1 MIERKI
7 QRNLLQLMDWF
18 PIVAITGPRQSGKTT
33 LAKATFPN
41 FSYINLEDRGLLTE
55 ALEDPTGFI
64 KNRDNN
70 LVIDEA
76 QLAPDLFSAIQV
88 VSDERGVPG
97 QYVLS
102 GSQNFLL
109 TKSIKQSLA
118 GRCAYVTLLPL
129 SFAEIISEFKNFD
142 FYDFAYSGGYPRLYD
157 VKIPAKNYY
166 QTYVKSYIERDV
178 SGFLDVRNLHDY
190 QKLMTVLANQAGN
203 LVNLTNISNAC
214 NIAMN
219 TTKSWLSMLEA
230 SYIIFTLQP
239 YFANIKKRL
248 TKTPKLYFYD
258 TGLLCYLLGIRSAKD
273 LRTSEYRGAVIENLV
288 IAETIKNY
296 ENLGVEPELYFYR
309 DDSKIEINLL
319 DFTDSSQR
327 KAFEIKTAAIYEDKY
342 AKNLISTA
350 SNLGVESKNQTVL
363 MNVDRSFK
371 SKTVNVGSIK
381 DYLLFD

>member
-1 MIERKI
+1 MIERKMKAY
-7 QRNLLQLMDWF
+7 LLQLMDWF
-18 PIVAITGPRQSGKTT
+18 PIVAVTGPRQSGKTT
-33 LAKATFPN
+33 LAKTTFPDFN
-41 FSYINLEDRGLLTE
+41 YVNLEDKILLNE

-64 KNRDNN
+64 KNRKDH
-70 LVIDEA
+70 LIIDEA

-88 VSDERGVPG
+88 VSDERDVPG

-129 SFAEIISEFKNFD
+129 SFAEIVKEFGDYD
-142 FYDFAYSGGYPRLYD
+142 FFDFAYRGGYPRVHS
-157 VKIPAKNYY
+157 VKIPPKKYY
-166 QTYVKSYIERDV
+166 QTYIKSYIERDV

-190 QKLMTVLANQAGN
+190 QKLITVLAHQTGN
-203 LVNLTNISNAC
+203 LLNLTNISNAC
-214 NIAMN
+214 NIAIN

-258 TGLLCYLLGIRSAKD
+258 TGLLCYLLGIQSVQD
-273 LRTSEYRGAVIENLV
+273 LRTSKYKGAIIENLI

-296 ENLGVEPELYFYR
+296 ENTGIEPEVYFYR
-309 DDSKIEINLL
+309 DDSKIEIDFL
-319 DFTDSSQR
+319 DFTNSHQK
-327 KAFEIKTAAIYEDKY
+327 KAFEIKTAALYEDKY

-350 SNLGVESKNQTVL
+350 EKLGVDKDSQTVL
-363 MNVDRSFK
+363 MNIDFNFHTNK
-371 SKTVNVGSIK
+371 VNVGSIK
-381 DYLLFD
+381 DYLLFH